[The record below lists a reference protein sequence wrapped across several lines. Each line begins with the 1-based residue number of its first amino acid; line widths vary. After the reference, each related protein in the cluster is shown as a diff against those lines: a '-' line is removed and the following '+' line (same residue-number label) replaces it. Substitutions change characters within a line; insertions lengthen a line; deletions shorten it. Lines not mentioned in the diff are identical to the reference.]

1 MQLDEA
7 NCMLEPGHLPFESG
21 VKCLAD
27 GKLYVA
33 VLTPMPNIT
42 REMLVH
48 WFSTMKTFERYKPGL
63 PRWITKLMTCL
74 GGSAIR
80 INAIHTS

>member
-1 MQLDEA
+1 MSDATYKNTGAQKSELLNSSLDSMYLIDRDGTILEA
-7 NCMLEPGHLPFESG
+7 NEIGAIRFG
-21 VKCLAD
+21 
-27 GKLYVA
+27 
-33 VLTPMPNIT
+33 
-42 REMLVH
+42 
-48 WFSTMKTFERYKPGL
+48 PGL